1 MSTSVLRHIRFAMLV
16 MALTAPTWSACQ
28 AIGPF
33 QIKPAFP
40 HVVTDDDPLP
50 QPTVASPNLSA
61 GAFVGGCGKGRVSEP
76 QTHGCR
82 GPADIRRIAP

>member
-16 MALTAPTWSACQ
+16 IALTALTWSACQ

-50 QPTVASPNLSA
+50 QPTVARPNLSA
-61 GAFVGGCGKGRVSEP
+61 SAFVGGCGKGRVSEP

>member
-1 MSTSVLRHIRFAMLV
+1 MSTSVLRHIRFVMLV
-16 MALTAPTWSACQ
+16 MALTPPTWSACQ

-33 QIKPAFP
+33 QIKPTFP

-50 QPTVASPNLSA
+50 QPTVAWPNLSA
-61 GAFVGGCGKGRVSEP
+61 SAFVGEP

-82 GPADIRRIAP
+82 GPADIRGIAP

>member
-1 MSTSVLRHIRFAMLV
+1 MLTSVLCHIRFLMLV

-40 HVVTDDDPLP
+40 YVVTDDDPLP

>member
-1 MSTSVLRHIRFAMLV
+1 MLTSVLCHIRFLTLV
-16 MALTAPTWSACQ
+16 MALTAPTWSASQ
-28 AIGPF
+28 AIGSF

-50 QPTVASPNLSA
+50 QPTVAWPNLSA
-61 GAFVGGCGKGRVSEP
+61 SAFFGGCGKGRVSEP

-82 GPADIRRIAP
+82 GPADLRSTAP

>member
-1 MSTSVLRHIRFAMLV
+1 MSISVLRHIRFVILV

-40 HVVTDDDPLP
+40 YVVTDDDPLP

>member
-1 MSTSVLRHIRFAMLV
+1 MLTSVLRHIRFPMLV
-16 MALTAPTWSACQ
+16 MALTAPTWSACS

-40 HVVTDDDPLP
+40 HVVTDDDPLR
-50 QPTVASPNLSA
+50 QPTVAWPNLSA
-61 GAFVGGCGKGRVSEP
+61 SAFFGGCSKGRVSEP

-82 GPADIRRIAP
+82 GSADIRSIAS